1 MDTALDRMLP
11 DLICPRTRQPLHL
24 GSEEELERVRIAIR
38 EKRLTN
44 RSGKTIE
51 AEPEDILV
59 AEDGKGAYGVWN
71 SIPVLIVEDGFEM
84 P

>member
-1 MDTALDRMLP
+1 MDTALDKMLP

-24 GSEEELERVRIAIR
+24 GSEEELERVRVAIR
-38 EKRLTN
+38 EKRLEN
-44 RSGKTIE
+44 RSGKPIE
-51 AEPEDILV
+51 AEPACILV
-59 AEDGKGAYGVWN
+59 CEDGKSGYGVWN